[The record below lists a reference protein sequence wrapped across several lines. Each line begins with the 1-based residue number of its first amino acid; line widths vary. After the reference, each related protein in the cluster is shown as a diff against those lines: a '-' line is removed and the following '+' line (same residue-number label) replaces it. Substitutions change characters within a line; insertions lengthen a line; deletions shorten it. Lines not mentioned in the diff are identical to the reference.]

1 MRTIL
6 TKKWAT
12 LGFAGV
18 LVAVLTVTQAPPT
31 LAQTE
36 SYITAADEASACE
49 GVCNTYVP
57 PQDEQ
62 ECRDLANERWQTE
75 YFRST
80 SALGRLQTRRK
91 AELQESE
98 DIFVDEEDASSAV
111 LKERVHIAT
120 AVCTTRIAGAAAALT
135 ACLASP
141 AGATIAG
148 AILCSSTYT
157 AAVAGFLATM
167 KREVDAAWK
176 AKRDANELARHR
188 KNDRDA
194 AIKALYDKRA
204 IKALYDKR
212 EANET
217 AQSDLTL
224 ALIEE
229 DLRIC
234 LERVNN

>member
-1 MRTIL
+1 MDTTL
-6 TKKWAT
+6 TKKLAT
-12 LGFAGV
+12 LGIVGV
-18 LVAVLTVTQAPPT
+18 VVAVLAITHAPPT
-31 LAQTE
+31 AQAQTE
-36 SYITAADEASACE
+36 SYITDAADEAACNS
-49 GVCNTYVP
+49 VCNTFVP

-91 AELQESE
+91 AELEESQE
-98 DIFVDEEDASSAV
+98 IFVDEEDASFAV
-111 LKERVHIAT
+111 CKERVHIAY

-141 AGATIAG
+141 AGASIVG
-148 AILCSSTYT
+148 AALCSSTY
-157 AAVAGFLATM
+157 AAACAGFLVTM

-176 AKRDANELARHR
+176 VRHKDNELARHR
-188 KNDRDA
+188 AADRDD
-194 AIKALYDKRA
+194 AINSLYDKLEENEN
-204 IKALYDKR
+204 ALS
-212 EANET
+212 
-217 AQSDLTL
+217 QSNL
-224 ALIEE
+224 ALIDE